1 MAEPEILPP
10 SRRRERRARHR
21 TRVHRLGAVVLSLV
35 MLAAIVGTA
44 LVVTGV
50 VEIPGGSSS
59 VRTAPVHREDPS
71 TTTRPKRTATTR
83 RRALTP
89 SDPLQLWIAGDSLAG
104 SVGPSLGEMTA
115 QTGVVQ
121 PQYDSRVSSGLLNPD
136 FFDWPEHARS
146 ELASIEPDVVVFVI
160 GTNDAVVWSDSLAAS
175 YRIRTEAMMRELAG
189 PRHRPVYWVGPPV
202 MRDADLEEGAQAV
215 GLIAREAAKHVKGV
229 TYVDAH
235 TVFDDPLGRYQ
246 QSFDNDF
253 GVRRVMR
260 AGDGI
265 HFSVDGADL
274 LSRQIFRALDAE
286 WNLTDQ
292 AVPDQPKEVRE
303 TQGST
308 QVPGTH
314 RSVGATVD
322 TGPTSTTRDPSTASS
337 TTTSASSSTST
348 STSSTSTTTVT
359 TAPPGP

>member
-10 SRRRERRARHR
+10 SHRRERRARHR
-21 TRVHRLGAVVLSLV
+21 ARVHRAGAVVLSVV
-35 MLAAIVGTA
+35 MLAAIVVTA

-50 VEIPGGSSS
+50 VEIPGDSSS
-59 VRTAPVHREDPS
+59 VRTAPAHREDTT
-71 TTTRPKRTATTR
+71 TTTRPPRTATAR
-83 RRALTP
+83 HRALTP
-89 SDPLQLWIAGDSLAG
+89 SDPMQLWIAGDSLARA
-104 SVGPSLGEMTA
+104 VGPALGELSA
-115 QTGVVQ
+115 RSGVVQ
-121 PQYDSRVSSGLLNPD
+121 PHYDTSVSSGLLNPD
-136 FFDWPEHARS
+136 FFDWPEHATS
-146 ELASIEPDVVVFVI
+146 ELANIDPDVVVFVI

-175 YRIRTEAMMRELAG
+175 YRIRTEAMMRELSG

-202 MRDADLEEGAQAV
+202 MRDSDLEEGAEAV

-246 QSFDNDF
+246 QSFENEL
-253 GVRRVMR
+253 GVRKVMR

-274 LSRQIFRALDAE
+274 LSRQIFHALDAE

-303 TQGST
+303 TEGST

-322 TGPTSTTRDPSTASS
+322 TGPTSTTLGETTESS
-337 TTTSASSSTST
+337 TTTTASSSSST
-348 STSSTSTTTVT
+348 TSTTAST
-359 TAPPGP
+359 TTSTTGPPGP